1 MVDIL
6 FATNRVLVSGDPL
19 SPFGEGD
26 VAPGDALYCGLAA
39 VDSIDIG
46 ASSSGRITRIDDL
59 VQGNFEQQQ
68 HLARIYSS
76 PNDILVFVHGAA
88 NNFTDSITRA
98 AYNQTWLAASG
109 LPNSTFDVIAFS
121 WPATSYTLA
130 NIPGD
135 YADYKSD
142 QQAAKGSAAQFGAF
156 LNQMAALRAAV
167 DQLGTKRINLL
178 CHSMGNFM
186 LADAVRTFLAM
197 SNTPNVVFDEVI
209 LAAADETATT
219 FSAQAG
225 DRLSQL
231 FKVGR
236 EVTVYF
242 SRADIAMDLSQA
254 VNKDHRLGY
263 DGPPNKSDTQFFSTA
278 IYEFVDCTTIRDFIS
293 SDIDRTHQYYRQ
305 SPTVRSD
312 IVQSLA
318 GLTPTRPRYDPATNV
333 YFLV

>member
-1 MVDIL
+1 MVDVL
-6 FATNRVLVSGDPL
+6 FATNRALVSADPV

-26 VAPGDALYCGLAA
+26 VAANDTLFCGVATVEA
-39 VDSIDIG
+39 IDIT
-46 ASSSGRITRIDDL
+46 ASSSGRITRIDNL
-59 VQGNFEQQQ
+59 VQGNFQPEQ
-68 HLARIYSS
+68 HLARILSS

-88 NNFTDSITRA
+88 NSFADSITRA

-121 WPATSYTLA
+121 WPATHYTIA

-135 YADYKSD
+135 FFDYKSD
-142 QQAAKGSAAQFGAF
+142 QHAAAKSAAQFGAF
-156 LNQMAALRAAV
+156 LNQVAALRGEV

-186 LADAVRTFLAM
+186 LAGAVRTFLAM
-197 SNTPNVVFDEVI
+197 SNTTDVIFDEVI

-219 FSAQAG
+219 FSAANG

-236 EVTVYF
+236 EITVYF
-242 SRADIAMDLSQA
+242 SREDVAMALSNF
-254 VNKDHRLGY
+254 VNVDHRLGY
-263 DGPPNKSDTQFFSTA
+263 DGPPNKADTQFFPPA
-278 IYEFVDCTTIRDFIS
+278 IYEFVDCSAIRDFIS

-318 GLTPTRPRYDPATNV
+318 GFTPNRPKFDPAANT
-333 YFLV
+333 YFLF

>member
-6 FATNRVLVSGDPL
+6 FATNRKMVSADPV
-19 SPFGEGD
+19 SPFGEGEAGNALFCG
-26 VAPGDALYCGLAA
+26 VATVEA
-39 VDSIDIG
+39 IDIT
-46 ASSSGRITRIDDL
+46 ASSSGRITRIDNL
-59 VQGNFEQQQ
+59 VQGNFQPQQ
-68 HLARIYSS
+68 HLARILSS

-88 NNFTDSITRA
+88 NNFTASITRA

-121 WPATSYTLA
+121 WPANSYTIA

-135 YADYKSD
+135 FFDYKSD
-142 QQAAKGSAAQFGAF
+142 QRAAESSAVQFGAF
-156 LNQMAALRAAV
+156 LNQMAALRSEV

-178 CHSMGNFM
+178 CHSMGNYM
-186 LADAVRTFLAM
+186 LGGAVRTFLGM
-197 SNTPNVVFDEVI
+197 SDTTDVVFDEVV

-219 FSAQAG
+219 FSAPSG

-236 EVTVYF
+236 EITVYF
-242 SRADIAMDLSQA
+242 SREDVAMALSQF

-263 DGPPNKSDTQFFSTA
+263 DGPPNKADTQFFSTA
-278 IYEFVDCTTIRDFIS
+278 IYEFVDCTAIRDFIS

-312 IVQSLA
+312 IVQTLA
-318 GLTPTRPRYDPATNV
+318 GFTPNRPKFDPASNT
-333 YFLV
+333 YFLF

>member
-6 FATNRVLVSGDPL
+6 FATNRVLASGNPL
-19 SPFGEGD
+19 SPFGERE
-26 VAPGDALYCGLAA
+26 VAAGDALYCGLAS
-39 VDSIDIG
+39 VESININV
-46 ASSSGRITRIDDL
+46 SSSGQITHIDNL
-59 VQGNFEQQQ
+59 VQGNFQQDQ

-88 NNFTDSITRA
+88 NSFTDSITRA

-121 WPATSYTLA
+121 WPACSYTMA

-135 YADYKSD
+135 YFDYKSD
-142 QQAAKGSAAQFGAF
+142 QHAAQISAAQFGGF
-156 LNQMAALRAAV
+156 LNQIAALRGAV

-178 CHSMGNFM
+178 CHSMGNYM
-186 LADAVRTFLAM
+186 LAGAVQAFLAM
-197 SNTPNVVFDEVI
+197 ANTTDVIFDEVI

-219 FSAQAG
+219 FSAASG

-236 EVTVYF
+236 EITVYF
-242 SRADIAMDLSQA
+242 SRNDVAMELSHV
-254 VNKDHRLGY
+254 VNKDYRLGY
-263 DGPPNKSDTQFFSTA
+263 DGPPNESDTQFFSTA
-278 IYEFVDCTTIRDFIS
+278 IYEFVDCSAIRDFIS
-293 SDIDRTHQYYRQ
+293 ADIDRTHQYYRQ

-318 GLTPTRPRYDPATNV
+318 GFTPTRPKFDPAANV
-333 YFLV
+333 YSLF